1 MTDILIRGV
10 EMPQN
15 CFECALFSNC
25 DSCEGYECYC
35 GAIGA
40 IGYCEAVPKDSRRE
54 DCPLVELPQH
64 GDLCDRSVILAQY
77 DTEHEGE
84 PGRARTIIMNAPV
97 VVPAERRDED
107 EKI

>member
-1 MTDILIRGV
+1 MPDILIRM

-54 DCPLVELPQH
+54 DCPLHELPPH
-64 GDLCDRSVILAQY
+64 GDLHIKD
-77 DTEHEGE
+77 GE
-84 PGRARTIIMNAPV
+84 II
-97 VVPAERRDED
+97 EQQSS
-107 EKI
+107 